1 VGTVSSD
8 EQRPPKRRDTSRS
21 PAHAKAPAP
30 RSRPASKP
38 IARSSTTRPNVRPV
52 ARPSASSPVRP
63 TKPQVSR
70 RRFWARRAGILGAL
84 LTVILLIGGVGYYL
98 YLGFLVNH
106 TEVNGLQASG
116 GPENILLV
124 GSTDRCALAHQN
136 AAYGLCSAGV
146 TGINADITMI
156 AHLDPAKGTISLLSL
171 PRDVFI
177 PNARKEGANKI
188 DAALYQGPGQ
198 LVNAIQEDFG
208 IPINHFVELN
218 FETFAKVVDALG
230 GVNMWFSQPIFDQE
244 AGLNIHHRGCYH
256 LDGFHALQVVRARHL
271 QIQPAG
277 GSTVHATWPQ
287 EAQSDLARI
296 RRTHEFLRVMG
307 AKLAATGIS
316 NPATDVALAQAVV
329 PNLKVDQSFSENH
342 MLSLAATFASV
353 SIGAVPQL
361 TYPILVSYAGGYHYE
376 GGNYGDVVLPVQPGG
391 SATIAKVLGLT
402 DLESTWD
409 GAALPQ
415 PGAVK
420 VSIQNGSGTVGQA
433 GVVADAMR
441 TRGFIVTGTGNRVP
455 TGPLGET
462 IVWYGGPPPPKS
474 GNWVNPALAK
484 AERVMHELH
493 GIVVMGYDPARV
505 DQGADVTVVTGQDL
519 DLAPVAP
526 PTAVKKSTTTTMQI
540 HAPTTVLDPAAVA
553 KDPRLSAPS
562 ATAEPLKPWDPTGCN
577 AQGNGP
583 ST

>member
-1 VGTVSSD
+1 MLAFV
-8 EQRPPKRRDTSRS
+8 
-21 PAHAKAPAP
+21 
-30 RSRPASKP
+30 
-38 IARSSTTRPNVRPV
+38 
-52 ARPSASSPVRP
+52 
-63 TKPQVSR
+63 
-70 RRFWARRAGILGAL
+70 
-84 LTVILLIGGVGYYL
+84 LLIGGVGYYL

-106 TEVNGLQASG
+106 TDVNGLQASG

-124 GSTDRCALAHQN
+124 GSTDRCALKQQN
-136 AAYGLCSAGV
+136 AAYGLCSSGV

-177 PNARKEGANKI
+177 PNARKEGGNKI

-198 LVNAIQEDFG
+198 LVDAIQEDFG

-230 GVNMWFSQPIFDQE
+230 GVNMWFSQPIFDQQS
-244 AGLNIHHRGCYH
+244 GLNIHHKGCYH
-256 LDGFHALQVVRARHL
+256 LDGYHALQVVRARHL

-277 GSTVHATWPQ
+277 GSTIHATWPQ
-287 EAQSDLARI
+287 EPQSDLARI
-296 RRTHEFLRVMG
+296 RRTHEFMRVMG

-316 NPATDVALAQAVV
+316 NPATDVSLAQAVV
-329 PNLKVDQSFSENH
+329 PNLTVDQSFSENH
-342 MLSLAATFASV
+342 MISLATTFASV
-353 SIGAVPQL
+353 SIGAIPQL
-361 TYPILVSYAGGYHYE
+361 TYPILVDYAGGYQYE

-402 DLESTWD
+402 DLQSTWD
-409 GAALPQ
+409 GSPLPS
-415 PGAVK
+415 PNSIK

-433 GVVADAMR
+433 GVVANAMR
-441 TRGFIVTGTGNRVP
+441 SRGFVVTGTGNRAP

-474 GNWVNPALAK
+474 GNWVSPALAK
-484 AERVMHELH
+484 AQRVMHELH
-493 GIVVMGYDPARV
+493 GIVVMGYNPARV
-505 DQGADVTVVTGQDL
+505 DPGADVTVVTGQDL
-519 DLAPVAP
+519 NLAPVTP
-526 PTAVKKSTTTTMQI
+526 PTTTTTPSASTTTTAPT
-540 HAPTTVLDPAAVA
+540 HAPTTVHDPAAVA
-553 KDPRLSAPS
+553 NDNRLSAPS

-583 ST
+583 KL